1 MASASKADQLAL
13 RYLRS
18 LRRLIGPQLARSRLR
33 CARNQIRDYPWLW
46 GALGQI
52 PSDVMFICENP
63 SMLGVQRAHDHP
75 LGGKTPDFESQWWGG
90 PRDYA
95 ARRFRRVLC
104 ELGLKTTP
112 WDARAGWKCYIT
124 NLVKEVNVVRD
135 QNALCL
141 EAKKLQAKVWAPILA
156 WEIDRVRPRFIFCV
170 GAKTYRLVRWLQR
183 ADRFPEFPVHPIWH
197 YSSRGSDSAVRRRIL
212 DGINAVLRM
221 GDSHA
226 RRRPHGAVKSAATA
240 STKA

>member
-1 MASASKADQLAL
+1 MALTAKKDERAL
-13 RYLRS
+13 RHLRS
-18 LRRLIGPQLARSRLR
+18 LRRLVAPQLAHSRLP
-33 CARNQIRDYPWLW
+33 CARNQIKDYPWLW

-52 PSDVMFICENP
+52 PSAVMFICENP
-63 SMLGVQRAHDHP
+63 SMRGVKRAHRHP

-112 WDARAGWKCYIT
+112 WDARGGWECYIT
-124 NLVKEVNVVRD
+124 NLVKEGNVVRD

-141 EAKKLQAKVWAPILA
+141 RAKKQQAKAWAPILA
-156 WEIDRVRPRFIFCV
+156 WEIDRVRPQFIFCV

-183 ADRFPEFPVHPIWH
+183 ENLLPGYPVYPIWH
-197 YSSRGSDSAVRRRIL
+197 YSSRGSDSTVRRRML
-212 DGINAVLRM
+212 DRINDVLRR
-221 GDSHA
+221 A
-226 RRRPHGAVKSAATA
+226 
-240 STKA
+240 